1 MAINT
6 LGPAGTIDLT
16 GGVHSQWFT
25 EVYNVKGIAT
35 QPEKMEKQGMARQG
49 KEPAWRKVF
58 LKNLAETGNV
68 SNSCYVASITRPGAY
83 KARKY
88 EASRL

>member
-1 MAINT
+1 
-6 LGPAGTIDLT
+6 
-16 GGVHSQWFT
+16 
-25 EVYNVKGIAT
+25 
-35 QPEKMEKQGMARQG
+35 MARQG

>member
-35 QPEKMEKQGMARQG
+35 QPEKMEN
-49 KEPAWRKVF
+49 KEWRDKE
-58 LKNLAETGNV
+58 K
-68 SNSCYVASITRPGAY
+68 
-83 KARKY
+83 
-88 EASRL
+88 SRHGGRCS